1 MTGGYVEKSFAPAPA
16 DLEAIGAFTRR
27 AFAPE
32 ELYVFSVVL
41 CNNDVDRDHEKFT
54 RQALEKL
61 GALFVGKTGIF
72 DHSMKS
78 GDQAA
83 RIYATAVV
91 PVPGRKTADGEDL
104 VTLQAKAY
112 MVRTPGN
119 AELITQIDG
128 GIKKEVSVSCAMGS
142 AVCSLCGADR
152 RSGGCSHVP
161 GRSYDGKVAFT
172 VLSDATDAYEWS
184 FVAVPAQ
191 REAGVVK
198 HYDSSKGEDCD
209 RERCTQGPAKQQRRC
224 DPHLRP
230 SASVGATAGHPGA
243 GGPVGQK
250 LQAGAGFPGG
260 ASVRRGAASDGAGR
274 V

>member
-54 RQALEKL
+54 RRALEEL

-142 AVCSLCGADR
+142 AVCSCAVRIGA
-152 RSGGCSHVP
+152 
-161 GRSYDGKVAFT
+161 A
-172 VLSDATDAYEWS
+172 
-184 FVAVPAQ
+184 
-191 REAGVVK
+191 
-198 HYDSSKGEDCD
+198 
-209 RERCTQGPAKQQRRC
+209 
-224 DPHLRP
+224 
-230 SASVGATAGHPGA
+230 
-243 GGPVGQK
+243 
-250 LQAGAGFPGG
+250 AGAAMCPAEAMTARWPLPCCPTPRTLTNG
-260 ASVRRGAASDGAGR
+260 ALWPCLPSERPVWSSTMTAAKETR
-274 V
+274 L

>member
-54 RQALEKL
+54 RRALEEL

-104 VTLQAKAY
+104 VALQAKAY
-112 MVRTPGN
+112 MVRTPR
-119 AELITQIDG
+119 Q
-128 GIKKEVSVSCAMGS
+128 
-142 AVCSLCGADR
+142 CGADHPDR
-152 RSGGCSHVP
+152 RRDQKGSEC
-161 GRSYDGKVAFT
+161 
-172 VLSDATDAYEWS
+172 VLCHGQRCVLPVRCGS
-184 FVAVPAQ
+184 AQ
-191 REAGVVK
+191 RRVQPCA
-198 HYDSSKGEDCD
+198 
-209 RERCTQGPAKQQRRC
+209 R
-224 DPHLRP
+224 
-230 SASVGATAGHPGA
+230 
-243 GGPVGQK
+243 QK
-250 LQAGAGFPGG
+250 L
-260 ASVRRGAASDGAGR
+260 
-274 V
+274 

>member
-128 GIKKEVSVSCAMGS
+128 GIKKGSERVLCHGQRCVLPVRCGS
-142 AVCSLCGADR
+142 A
-152 RSGGCSHVP
+152 
-161 GRSYDGKVAFT
+161 
-172 VLSDATDAYEWS
+172 
-184 FVAVPAQ
+184 
-191 REAGVVK
+191 
-198 HYDSSKGEDCD
+198 
-209 RERCTQGPAKQQRRC
+209 QRRV
-224 DPHLRP
+224 RP
-230 SASVGATAGHPGA
+230 CAR
-243 GGPVGQK
+243 QK
-250 LQAGAGFPGG
+250 L
-260 ASVRRGAASDGAGR
+260 
-274 V
+274 

>member
-54 RQALEKL
+54 RRALEKL

-172 VLSDATDAYEWS
+172 VLSERPVWS
-184 FVAVPAQ
+184 STMTA
-191 REAGVVK
+191 
-198 HYDSSKGEDCD
+198 
-209 RERCTQGPAKQQRRC
+209 AKETR
-224 DPHLRP
+224 L
-230 SASVGATAGHPGA
+230 
-243 GGPVGQK
+243 
-250 LQAGAGFPGG
+250 
-260 ASVRRGAASDGAGR
+260 
-274 V
+274 

>member
-54 RQALEKL
+54 RRALEEL

-142 AVCSLCGADR
+142 CC
-152 RSGGCSHVP
+152 
-161 GRSYDGKVAFT
+161 
-172 VLSDATDAYEWS
+172 VLSVRCGS
-184 FVAVPAQ
+184 AQ
-191 REAGVVK
+191 RRVQPCA
-198 HYDSSKGEDCD
+198 
-209 RERCTQGPAKQQRRC
+209 R
-224 DPHLRP
+224 
-230 SASVGATAGHPGA
+230 
-243 GGPVGQK
+243 QK
-250 LQAGAGFPGG
+250 LRRQGG
-260 ASVRRGAASDGAGR
+260 LYRAVRRHGR
-274 V
+274 LRMEFCGRACPARGRCGQAL